1 MNKKTNYVLPL
12 ISLIIMILMESCTPP
27 PSPWLRFDSAN
38 TMTVSSL
45 KVDGNLRHYN
55 EIRTGR
61 GKKEKVSWQLVEL
74 PAEGEVDFGLN
85 ELGSFG
91 KGLIKGKG
99 KDTFKELAKERKDA
113 INANEDNLAEF
124 EANLLD
130 NVMGALKESE
140 FNPKAGKTVYKWI
153 NMQGEKAGR
162 LVEKAGTDA
171 ALTLEG
177 RVGYVKTNKKVKGLG
192 GLVKIDI
199 GGTTGEA
206 SYTFVGQF
214 WLKVAD
220 KKGVIGTHYIKID
233 TGIVKKSNKGYP
245 PVFTSEDYNTFN
257 KILRDA
263 IGSFL
268 TEKKLMG

>member
-1 MNKKTNYVLPL
+1 MNKKTHYILPL
-12 ISLIIMILMESCTPP
+12 LSLIMMILVESCAPP
-27 PSPWLRFDSAN
+27 PNPWLRFETAN
-38 TMTVSSL
+38 SIVVTAL
-45 KVDGNLRHYN
+45 KVDENLRHYD
-55 EIRTGR
+55 EVRTGR
-61 GKKEKVSWQLVEL
+61 GKKEKVTWQLVEL

-91 KGLIKGKG
+91 KGLVKGKG
-99 KDTFKELAKERKDA
+99 KDTFKALAKERKDA
-113 INANEDNLAEF
+113 INANADNLADF

-140 FNPKAGKTVYKWI
+140 FNPKSGKTVYKWI
-153 NMQGEKAGR
+153 NMKGEKAGR
-162 LVEKAGTDA
+162 LVQKAGTDA

-177 RVGYVKTNKKVKGLG
+177 RVGYLKITKKAKGLG
-192 GLVKIDI
+192 GLVKLDI

-220 KKGVIGTHYIKID
+220 KDGVIGTHYIKLD

-245 PVFTSEDYNTFN
+245 PVFTAEDYDTFN
-257 KILRDA
+257 KKLRDA

>member
-12 ISLIIMILMESCTPP
+12 ISLIIIILMESCTPP

-130 NVMGALKESE
+130 NVMGSLKESG

-153 NMQGEKAGR
+153 NMKGEKAGR

-192 GLVKIDI
+192 GLVKVDI

>member
-12 ISLIIMILMESCTPP
+12 ISLIIIILMESCTPP

-55 EIRTGR
+55 EVRTGR

-91 KGLIKGKG
+91 KGLIKGKA
-99 KDTFKELAKERKDA
+99 KDTFKDLAKERKDA
-113 INANEDNLAEF
+113 ISANEDNLAEF

-153 NMQGEKAGR
+153 NMKGEKAGR

-220 KKGVIGTHYIKID
+220 KKGVIGTHKIKID

-245 PVFTSEDYNTFN
+245 PVFTPEDYNTFN

>member
-1 MNKKTNYVLPL
+1 MV
-12 ISLIIMILMESCTPP
+12 LMESCSPP
-27 PSPWLRFDSAN
+27 PNPWLRFDSAN
-38 TMTVSSL
+38 TMVVYSL
-45 KVDGNLRHYN
+45 RVDENLRHFN
-55 EIRTGR
+55 EVRTGR

-99 KDTFKELAKERKDA
+99 KETFKGLANERKDA
-113 INANEDNLAEF
+113 INANADNLAEF
-124 EANLLD
+124 ETNLLD
-130 NVMGALKESE
+130 NVMGSLKEAE
-140 FNPKAGKTVYKWI
+140 FNPRAGKKVYKWI
-153 NMQGEKAGR
+153 DMKGEKAGR
-162 LVEKAGTDA
+162 LVQKEGTDA
-171 ALTLEG
+171 VLTLEG
-177 RVGYVKTNKKVKGLG
+177 RVGYVKTNKKAKGLG

-220 KKGVIGTHYIKID
+220 KDGVIGTHYIKID

-245 PVFTSEDYNTFN
+245 PVFNSEDYASLN
-257 KILRDA
+257 KRLRDA